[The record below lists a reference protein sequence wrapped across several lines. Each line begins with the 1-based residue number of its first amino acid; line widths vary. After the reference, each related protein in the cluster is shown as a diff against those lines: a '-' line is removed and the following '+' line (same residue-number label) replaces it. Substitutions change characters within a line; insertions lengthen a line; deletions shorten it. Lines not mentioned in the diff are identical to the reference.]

1 MYGVELLGR
10 GFIRVCLCISGE
22 RHIMCML
29 FRRKVLEKFITC
41 MLVDQ
46 RI

>member
-10 GFIRVCLCISGE
+10 GFIRVCLCINGE
-22 RHIMCML
+22 RLIMGML

-41 MLVDQ
+41 VLIDE